1 MRTQIRWSKHL
12 LAVLPSVIFLG
23 LGFCCIYVPSVVI
36 VGHYFQIRRQLAMGL
51 AAAGFGAGN
60 FIFAPILR
68 YFIECFGW
76 RGAMVITSG
85 ICLNC
90 CVLGALLMPVQF
102 WSKEKTYHPKDIALF
117 MTQSKELVVSDK
129 EKENIFNLELLK
141 DIKFLIFLA
150 NNILWNV
157 GSLILLVICSDFA
170 YKHGVSK
177 DSGAMLVSTVG
188 LCSLIGRIVVAFL
201 GGHQKVNRFYIF
213 IASTAVSGLAIGCFP
228 ISPDYI
234 AMLSASAIY
243 GLAFGTQVGVLAVV
257 TVELFG
263 VQKLTSA
270 YGYLMFGNGAGAM
283 MGPPIAGMY
292 KSILI
297 APRYFSTDNVYNFS

>member
-1 MRTQIRWSKHL
+1 MYCYFL
-12 LAVLPSVIFLG
+12 LG

-68 YFIECFGW
+68 YFIQCFGW

-102 WSKEKTYHPKDIALF
+102 WSKEKTYRLQDSSLPLTH
-117 MTQSKELVVSDK
+117 SKELLVSNN
-129 EKENIFNLELLK
+129 EKDNIFNLELLK
-141 DIKFLIFLA
+141 DVEFLIFLA

-177 DSGAMLVSTVG
+177 DSGAMLVSTIG
-188 LCSLIGRIVVAFL
+188 LCSLIGRVVVAFL

-243 GLAFGTQVGVLAVV
+243 GLSFGTQVGVLAVV

-292 KSILI
+292 KSIPI
-297 APRYFSTDNVYNFS
+297 DFRNFFSQKLFSHAQILKQKR